1 MEAVLNFFAVRPVF
15 TLYGLRVLWGLYL
28 IDQALPFV
36 AVFTNQNNLST
47 ASITPLVVLFLRACL
62 NIAVFRLL
70 IEVAASVLL
79 GKPNSHR

>member
-1 MEAVLNFFAVRPVF
+1 MESVLNFFAVRPVF
-15 TLYGLRVLWGLYL
+15 SLYGLRFLWGAYL

-36 AVFTNQNNLST
+36 GVITNPNLST

-79 GKPNSHR
+79 GNPNSQR

>member
-15 TLYGLRVLWGLYL
+15 TLYGLRVLWGAYL

-36 AVFTNQNNLST
+36 GVVTNPNLST

-70 IEVAASVLL
+70 IEVAASLLL
-79 GKPNSHR
+79 GNPNSHR

>member
-1 MEAVLNFFAVRPVF
+1 MESVLNFFAVRPVF
-15 TLYGLRVLWGLYL
+15 SLYGLRFLWGAYL

-36 AVFTNQNNLST
+36 GVITNPNLST

-79 GKPNSHR
+79 GNQNSQR